1 MGNVLNT
8 LTNGFEI
15 TVSSRSQKKYLRNEH
30 LHCYHELH
38 VLLSGTA
45 EYFIDHDI
53 FHLTD
58 GDFIFIQKGLIH
70 QTLCSANSNRLVLC
84 FTDDFLMNRY
94 EEILD
99 ILGAKKRLE
108 LPFNY
113 KMEAQALLNHME
125 EEYLHLQ
132 SYSLDMCRCFLYEL
146 LILFYR
152 YGYPK
157 KKESIPSNQAAV
169 QDAAK
174 YIAEHYNAS
183 LSLPN
188 LAERY
193 AMSPCHFSRTFK
205 SYTGLGVNEYINLM
219 RISHAEKMLA
229 SGQYSVTEV
238 AAQCGYNNS
247 DYFSSVF
254 KKNKGMTPRNWIRG
268 LHSS

>member
-8 LTNGFEI
+8 LTDGFEI
-15 TVSSRSQKKYLRNEH
+15 TVSSRNQKKYLRNEH
-30 LHCYHELH
+30 THCYHELH

-45 EYFIDHDI
+45 KYFIGHDI

-70 QTLCSANSNRLVLC
+70 QTLCSTNSNRLVLC

-94 EEILD
+94 EEILEM
-99 ILGAKKRLE
+99 LGTKKRLD

-113 KMEAQALLNHME
+113 KMAAEALLNQME
-125 EEYLHLQ
+125 QEYLQPQ

-152 YGYPK
+152 HGYPK
-157 KKESIPSNQAAV
+157 KCDSISANQVAI

-174 YIAEHYNAS
+174 YIAEHYNTS

-188 LAERY
+188 LAARY

-205 SYTGLGVNEYINLM
+205 SYTGFGVIEYINLM
-219 RISHAEKMLA
+219 RISHAEMMLA
-229 SGQYSVTEV
+229 SGQYSITEV
-238 AAQCGYNNS
+238 ATKCGYNNS

-254 KKNKGMTPRNWIRG
+254 KKNKGMTPRSWINRNKI
-268 LHSS
+268 